1 MKKGK
6 RRRRRRSKNQDD
18 EGKFFFLYFTL
29 QKLNE
34 KVNSKK
40 LSRCFSRDVYHK
52 LNNKNPKK
60 KGMTDF
66 IKITAQYNFSHTKKS
81 TAHVQ
86 ITRNKK

>member
-18 EGKFFFLYFTL
+18 EGKFFFLYFAKVERESEQ
-29 QKLNE
+29 QKTFSLFLMGC
-34 KVNSKK
+34 
-40 LSRCFSRDVYHK
+40 LSQIK
-52 LNNKNPKK
+52 QQKPKKK

-66 IKITAQYNFSHTKKS
+66 IKITAQYNFNRTKKS
-81 TAHVQ
+81 TVHVQ